1 MDPNGGGTNF
11 IFYTCVCHFKF
22 CGLIQWYSFFPPS
35 IEFVIGFNCLICIL
49 DAEASNA
56 ARKRKMKKPVVSE
69 EEADS
74 KQAIPAPPIRY
85 FSLHPQPHFNFS
97 SPSLPN
103 AFRLD
108 LNTQPKPQPPH
119 QIPNSL
125 LLQENADLLYPFKS
139 SFTSLLTGVDDR
151 NDLPPFVKEQN
162 ARVDQ
167 LITSQVS
174 IPLSR

>member
-1 MDPNGGGTNF
+1 MVLF
-11 IFYTCVCHFKF
+11 
-22 CGLIQWYSFFPPS
+22 SFPPF
-35 IEFVIGFNCLICIL
+35 EFVIGFNFLICIFY
-49 DAEASNA
+49 AEASNA

-85 FSLHPQPHFNFS
+85 FSLHPQLPHFNL

-108 LNTQPKPQPPH
+108 LNTQPKPQPPPH

-151 NDLPPFVKEQN
+151 NDLPAFVKEQN

-174 IPLSR
+174 IPLSFTLIKMLPPCIIFF

>member
-1 MDPNGGGTNF
+1 M
-11 IFYTCVCHFKF
+11 V
-22 CGLIQWYSFFPPS
+22 LFFFPS

-49 DAEASNA
+49 VAEASNA
-56 ARKRKMKKPVVSE
+56 ARKRKMKKPAVSE

-97 SPSLPN
+97 PSLPN

-108 LNTQPKPQPPH
+108 LNTQPKPQPQPPH

-151 NDLPPFVKEQN
+151 YDLPAFVKEQN